1 MSDKVPWK
9 KRRVLVV
16 DDSAFIRSLLT
27 HQLEE
32 IGVEVVQACNGD
44 EAMDYAYIEDF
55 DLIVTDVVMPGM
67 DGLELCS
74 KLRNNPST
82 QHIPIIILS
91 NLDDEAD
98 IERGFLAGASLYI
111 SKAEVKTGILESI
124 GKVLSKAATQQ
135 EQLIMVVEDSPT
147 IRSAVETG
155 LREVGFKVVTAE
167 HGAKAMELLTS
178 RAPDLILSDIDMP
191 YMNGE
196 EFCRLVHATPAFSP
210 IPFVVMSASSD
221 RPIMRRMLN
230 LGADAYIV
238 KPFNIDQLVIL
249 VEKLLSDRLL
259 LLSKEKEGLENERSL
274 ILASITSLCCALEAR
289 DPYTRGHSEAV
300 AEIAV
305 RIANCMNVKS
315 DEIDVIKLGGRL
327 HDIGKIGI
335 LDSVLLKPGDLSEVE
350 YDIIRRHPV
359 IGAEILRPV
368 PSLSKIIPLVLHH
381 HERFD
386 GKGYPDRLAG
396 FSIPLWARITAV
408 SDTFHALTSDRPYR
422 KGMVLEKAL
431 QIIKKASGTQL
442 CPDCVSAFLDN
453 RLWEKSQPPVE
464 TLVAT
469 AHSLVKPIVRR

>member
-9 KRRVLVV
+9 KRRILVV
-16 DDSAFIRSLLT
+16 DDSPFTRNLLT
-27 HQLEE
+27 YELEE
-32 IGVEVVQACNGD
+32 IGVEVVQASNGE
-44 EAMDYAYIEDF
+44 EAMDHAYIEDF
-55 DLIVTDVVMPGM
+55 DLIVTDVVMRGM

-74 KLRNNPST
+74 RLRNNQRT

-91 NLDDEAD
+91 NLDEEAD
-98 IERGFLAGASLYI
+98 IEKGFLVGATLYI
-111 SKAEVKTGILESI
+111 SKSEVRTGILESI
-124 GKVLSKAATQQ
+124 GKVLSKAATQK
-135 EQLIMVVEDSPT
+135 EQLIMVVEDSLT
-147 IRSAVETG
+147 IRTAVETG
-155 LREVGFKVVTAE
+155 LREVGFKVVMAE
-167 HGAKAMELLTS
+167 HGEKAMELLSSCT
-178 RAPDLILSDIDMP
+178 PDLILSDIEMP
-191 YMNGE
+191 NMNGE

-210 IPFVVMSASSD
+210 IPFVVMSANSD

-249 VEKLLSDRLL
+249 VEKILSDRLL

-305 RIANCMNVKS
+305 RIARCMNIKS
-315 DEIDVIKLGGRL
+315 DDVDAIKLGGRL

-335 LDSVLLKPGDLSEVE
+335 LDSVLLKPGGLSEIE
-350 YDIIRRHPV
+350 FDIIRRHPV
-359 IGAEILRPV
+359 IGAEILQPV

-396 FSIPLWARITAV
+396 NNIPLWARIAAV

-422 KGMVLEKAL
+422 KGVVVEKAL
-431 QIIKKASGTQL
+431 QIINKASGTQL
-442 CPDCVSAFLDN
+442 CPECVGVFIDN
-453 RLWEKSQPPVE
+453 RLWEKSPPQARSEVP
-464 TLVAT
+464 T
-469 AHSLVKPIVRR
+469 AHSSVKTIAR